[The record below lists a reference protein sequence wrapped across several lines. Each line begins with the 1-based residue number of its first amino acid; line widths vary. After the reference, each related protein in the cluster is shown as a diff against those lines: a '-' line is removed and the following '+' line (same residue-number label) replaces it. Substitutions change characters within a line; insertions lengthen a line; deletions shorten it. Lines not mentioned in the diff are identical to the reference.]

1 MMGLISKV
9 VPKMFSLFLR
19 MLLQSLAYND
29 FNLRGKWHAFIKQ
42 NPQILGKALAINTH
56 FTLLARSGRYIC
68 LITVLNSTR
77 ELGIASSF

>member
-1 MMGLISKV
+1 MSEFIDIPGPQSTCGYNLMIGLISKV

-56 FTLLARSGRYIC
+56 FTRK
-68 LITVLNSTR
+68 
-77 ELGIASSF
+77 EW